1 MRLEWKLKHLIDV
14 VMLMLGAF
22 AFAAILLA
30 FTEKFFLEKEEQ
42 DGRVQDI
49 IIRGK
54 LYNCE
59 EVKAK

>member
-1 MRLEWKLKHLIDV
+1 MRLRDYIDII
-14 VMLMLGAF
+14 F
-22 AFAAILLA
+22 IIFAAVFVASVLIF
-30 FTEKFFLEKEEQ
+30 FTQKYYEEKEQ

-59 EVKAK
+59 EVK

>member
-1 MRLEWKLKHLIDV
+1 MKKLSHMLDV
-14 VMLMLGAF
+14 LCAILAAF
-22 AFAAILLA
+22 AVSAILIA
-30 FTEKFFLEKEEQ
+30 FTQKFFQEKEQ

-59 EVKAK
+59 EAK

>member
-1 MRLEWKLKHLIDV
+1 MKKFMLDV
-14 VMLMLGAF
+14 LCAILAAF
-22 AFAAILLA
+22 AVSAILIA
-30 FTEKFFLEKEEQ
+30 FTQKFFQEKEQ

-59 EVKAK
+59 EAK